1 MYLELNSG
9 VSQITYGLG
18 GDVTEIFR
26 LRFLPTLAAVVVI
39 AACARRTAVTLAPG
53 AKLLPGASIT
63 VVRPSQDPANVQTQL
78 ERLLLAR
85 GFQVISDAAGGTRLE
100 AEARTSGDTSGRTTT
115 ASIGTVQRVRS
126 DYALRYS
133 YRTRMG
139 LGTGDVFETFT
150 ATIIDLRTGAVVAA
164 ADFSQGG
171 LTGKQV
177 GTVLSEFVDQLLQR

>member
-1 MYLELNSG
+1 MTRRGEMTTDHLQLCVRN
-9 VSQITYGLG
+9 
-18 GDVTEIFR
+18 
-26 LRFLPTLAAVVVI
+26 LAIVVAL

-63 VVRPSQDPANVQTQL
+63 VVRPTQDPANVQSQL

-85 GFQVISDAAGGTRLE
+85 GFQIISDAAGGVRTE
-100 AEARTSGDTSGRTTT
+100 AEARTNIDSAGRTTT

-126 DYALRYS
+126 DYVLRYR
-133 YRTRMG
+133 YQTRMG
-139 LGTGDVFETFT
+139 LGTSDVFQTFT
-150 ATIIDLRTGAVVAA
+150 ATISDVRTGAVVAA

-177 GTVLSEFVDQLLQR
+177 GTVLREFVEQLPQRKD